1 MHLISRKMLKE
12 FWATH
17 PDAENPLK
25 AWAKEVERAQWANSA
40 ALKAMYGSASILDD
54 KRVVF
59 NICGNKYRLVVWVNY
74 RYGRVMTRW
83 IGSHKEYDGLKVETL

>member
-40 ALKAMYGSASILDD
+40 AL
-54 KRVVF
+54 
-59 NICGNKYRLVVWVNY
+59 NHVWE
-74 RYGRVMTRW
+74 REHPGRQA
-83 IGSHKEYDGLKVETL
+83 GGL